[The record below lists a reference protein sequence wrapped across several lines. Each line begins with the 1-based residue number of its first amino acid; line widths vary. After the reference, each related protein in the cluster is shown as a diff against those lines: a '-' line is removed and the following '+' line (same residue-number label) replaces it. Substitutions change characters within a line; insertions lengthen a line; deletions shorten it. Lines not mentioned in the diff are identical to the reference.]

1 MRREIPGTFVAT
13 VGGGE
18 SVRAFVPNAL
28 PPVPEIDFTRR
39 FSQSLERATHAGGRL
54 ETVIP
59 DFDGWLAVMGG
70 FVAYELD
77 KLEMFGGREV
87 PAPGIDRRAVLWST
101 LTENYCGDMRD
112 KNGAFFLWR
121 AAELMRSERNLS
133 RVASMKGYS

>member
-1 MRREIPGTFVAT
+1 MRRDIPCTYVAT

-28 PPVPEIDFTRR
+28 PPVPDIDFTRR
-39 FSQSLERATHAGGRL
+39 FSQLLERATHAGGRL

-87 PAPGIDRRAVLWST
+87 PIPGIDRRQALQST
-101 LTENYCGDMRD
+101 LTKYYCGAMRVKD
-112 KNGAFFLWR
+112 
-121 AAELMRSERNLS
+121 
-133 RVASMKGYS
+133 